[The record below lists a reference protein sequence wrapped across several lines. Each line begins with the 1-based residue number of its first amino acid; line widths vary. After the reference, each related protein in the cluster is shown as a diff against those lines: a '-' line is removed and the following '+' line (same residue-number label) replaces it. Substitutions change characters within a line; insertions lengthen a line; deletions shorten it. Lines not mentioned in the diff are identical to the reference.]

1 MAISFKALSDVCP
14 EGLRKISNN
23 LSQDSRSP
31 RRHMNP
37 GRGRNANHSADVFMF
52 NFLKPVK
59 SVLKGSDDGILHLKE
74 SYLWNLSI
82 VHCFS

>member
-1 MAISFKALSDVCP
+1 MAISFKALSDVCL
-14 EGLRKISNN
+14 EGLRKTSNN

-37 GRGRNANHSADVFMF
+37 ERGRNANHSAGVYMF

-59 SVLKGSDDGILHLKE
+59 VSSKG
-74 SYLWNLSI
+74 
-82 VHCFS
+82 F